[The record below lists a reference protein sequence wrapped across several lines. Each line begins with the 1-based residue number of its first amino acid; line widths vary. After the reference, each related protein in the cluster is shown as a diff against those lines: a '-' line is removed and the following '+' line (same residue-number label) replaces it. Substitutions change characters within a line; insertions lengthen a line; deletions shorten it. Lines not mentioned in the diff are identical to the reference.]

1 MMIIQLE
8 IYYVICV
15 IKIFSAINLSRQT
28 NMSIPQQT
36 NFAGKLEE
44 EDHAT
49 MFFITK
55 RQQKIIVNFF
65 LDSLIVT
72 E

>member
-1 MMIIQLE
+1 
-8 IYYVICV
+8 
-15 IKIFSAINLSRQT
+15 
-28 NMSIPQQT
+28 MSIPQQT
-36 NFAGKLEE
+36 DFAGKLEE

-49 MFFITK
+49 MIFITK

>member
-1 MMIIQLE
+1 MIIQLE

-15 IKIFSAINLSRQT
+15 IKIFSGINLSRQT

-36 NFAGKLEE
+36 DFAGKLEE
-44 EDHAT
+44 EDHAK

-55 RQQKIIVNFF
+55 RQQKIIVKLF

>member
-1 MMIIQLE
+1 MIIQLE
-8 IYYVICV
+8 IYYVICI
-15 IKIFSAINLSRQT
+15 IKIFSGINLSRQT

-36 NFAGKLEE
+36 NFAEKLEE

-49 MFFITK
+49 MLFITK

-65 LDSLIVT
+65 LDLLIVT